1 MKKLPVLEADCSRR
15 ALLKALGVGAVGA
28 VVLSGCQQ
36 AGGSLS
42 TATSMSCGGNVCI
55 DLTDTNNADLTQA
68 GGAMIVGMAGDS
80 VAVIRKSATEV
91 VALSAICT
99 HAGCEMDYNAGTQQ
113 MDCNCHG
120 SVFALS
126 GSVVNGPARRP
137 VQVYQATLA
146 NNTITVVP

>member
-1 MKKLPVLEADCSRR
+1 
-15 ALLKALGVGAVGA
+15 
-28 VVLSGCQQ
+28 
-36 AGGSLS
+36 
-42 TATSMSCGGNVCI
+42 VCI
-55 DLTDTNNADLTQA
+55 DLNDASNAELTQA

-99 HAGCEMDYNAGTQQ
+99 HAGCEMDYNSGAQQ

-120 SVFALS
+120 SVFALN
-126 GSVVNGPARRP
+126 GSVVNGPARQP
-137 VQVYQATLA
+137 VHVYQATLA